1 MATEILGLSHKE
13 REEIANAVYYNG
25 FYLPSELRASGRIGS
40 ADYMKVAKLTAILRL
55 ADVLDKSY
63 KQKITNLRISLHDNT
78 LVIYTDTLEDI
89 TLEAGMF
96 KTNNILFEKVY
107 GVKVVLKQ
115 RRGI

>member
-1 MATEILGLSHKE
+1 
-13 REEIANAVYYNG
+13 
-25 FYLPSELRASGRIGS
+25 
-40 ADYMKVAKLTAILRL
+40 MKVAKLTAILRL

>member
-1 MATEILGLSHKE
+1 MWGLVLSQLEKA
-13 REEIANAVYYNG
+13 RQA
-25 FYLPSELRASGRIGS
+25 YLNNDASGRIGS

>member
-1 MATEILGLSHKE
+1 M
-13 REEIANAVYYNG
+13 
-25 FYLPSELRASGRIGS
+25 
-40 ADYMKVAKLTAILRL
+40 AKLTAILRL

>member
-1 MATEILGLSHKE
+1 
-13 REEIANAVYYNG
+13 
-25 FYLPSELRASGRIGS
+25 
-40 ADYMKVAKLTAILRL
+40 
-55 ADVLDKSY
+55 
-63 KQKITNLRISLHDNT
+63 
-78 LVIYTDTLEDI
+78 VIYTDTLEDI